1 MIIIKIE
8 VQHWKKIKYTH
19 AHTYSVQSQTLQAL
33 QIQWSQTPSRTL
45 RNMQFV
51 KKSINIAQVDRGKY
65 TNRVIRE
72 WKEDKS
78 NTLVA
83 KCLNGQ
89 RGPQS
94 AFETCWNNGVFRTDG
109 LKRVLINKSSTF
121 EIKTLLFPCPQK
133 AARNNG
139 RWYNCIIRRVLSIA
153 TCY

>member
-94 AFETCWNNGVFRTDG
+94 AFETCWNKGVFRTDG
-109 LKRVLINKSSTF
+109 LKRVSIKKSSTF
-121 EIKTLLFPCPQK
+121 EIKTLLFACPQK
-133 AARNNG
+133 AERSNG
-139 RWYNCIIRRVLSIA
+139 RWYNCIIRRALSIA